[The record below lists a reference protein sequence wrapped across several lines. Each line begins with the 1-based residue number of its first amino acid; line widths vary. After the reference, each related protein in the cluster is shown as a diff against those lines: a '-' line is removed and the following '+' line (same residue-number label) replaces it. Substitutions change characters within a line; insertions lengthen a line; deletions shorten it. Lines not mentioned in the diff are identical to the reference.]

1 MLSSTMN
8 HSRVSSIV
16 HLFLLVILACLA
28 FEGDARIHLVDSGRT
43 YRTSVDA
50 SLGPRL
56 EFGENYP
63 ARLQRIASNPY
74 LCPSKSHPSEKFSI
88 TVPSDGSAVALLAQM
103 GGCSPEEKLL
113 MAAEFIEP
121 KGVVQFLILE
131 QSLNEFEE
139 DILDA
144 TKTIAEKENEWNDL
158 PSTISVLRVTYG
170 VGARL
175 NIDVRNASPEVQ
187 RAGGLQVIIT
197 GGRRTDPETFF
208 SWSLAI
214 LMMSSCLGCL
224 SCITRWPDEMQNN
237 RQAPSRPRLRRLTP
251 RQVRN
256 NIPVGIFSE
265 EGSLEYH
272 RTNED
277 MEYPTP
283 HDLDNCTIC
292 LEDFEP
298 GERLMCLPCT
308 HVFHTRCIGRWLT
321 QRSATCP
328 LCKIDLYE
336 SDDESEEESATAT
349 APTTTVTTTTTPPT
363 EDPIPS
369 TNSSF
374 ASVPPEAVAA
384 SSPEAASPETR
395 RRASRWS
402 SWRSWWRS
410 SNTNDEP
417 NASLSEP
424 LLSSEQP
431 EEITTTTASSRPSTP
446 DSTTLPSGAQEEQVN
461 QSSTTVSSGSTTA
474 DRQDEVTTDAEQAV

>member
-1 MLSSTMN
+1 MNQSRISST
-8 HSRVSSIV
+8 IY
-16 HLFLLVILACLA
+16 LLLVVLACLV

-74 LCPSKSHPSEKFSI
+74 LCPTKTHSGEKMSI
-88 TVPSDGSAVALLAQM
+88 TVPSDGSAVALLVLM
-103 GGCSPEEKLL
+103 GGCSPQEKLL
-113 MAAEFIEP
+113 MASEFIEP

-139 DILDA
+139 DSLDA
-144 TKTIAEKENEWNDL
+144 TKTIAEQQEEQWNDL

-170 VGARL
+170 VGVRL
-175 NIDVRNASPEVQ
+175 NLDVRNASPEVQ

-214 LMMSSCLGCL
+214 LMVSSCLGCL
-224 SCITRWPDEMQNN
+224 SCINRWPDELRNN
-237 RQAPSRPRLRRLTP
+237 GQAPTRPRLRRLTP
-251 RQVRN
+251 RQVRS
-256 NIPVGIFSE
+256 NIPVGILSE

-272 RTNED
+272 RANED

-308 HVFHTRCIGRWLT
+308 HVFHTRCVGRWLT

-336 SDDESEEESATAT
+336 SDEESDEESATAI
-349 APTTTVTTTTTPPT
+349 APTTTVTTSTTPPS

-374 ASVPPEAVAA
+374 ASVPPEAVATSGPETA
-384 SSPEAASPETR
+384 SLETR

-402 SWRSWWRS
+402 SWRSWFRS
-410 SNTNDEP
+410 SSNNDEP

-431 EEITTTTASSRPSTP
+431 QEISTMTASSGTRTP
-446 DSTTLPSGAQEEQVN
+446 DSTTLPSGAQEEQMD
-461 QSSTTVSSGSTTA
+461 QSSMTVSTCSDAAT
-474 DRQDEVTTDAEQAV
+474 DRQEEGTTDAEQAV